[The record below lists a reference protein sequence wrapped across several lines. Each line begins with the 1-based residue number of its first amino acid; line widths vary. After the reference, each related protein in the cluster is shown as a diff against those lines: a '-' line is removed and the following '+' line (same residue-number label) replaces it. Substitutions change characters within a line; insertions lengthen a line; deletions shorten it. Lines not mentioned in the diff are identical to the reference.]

1 MKRDSKRSG
10 ESEDSAC
17 TRIWNWNLSRRWNMR
32 LKDYMVRNDNDEEGF
47 KKERGVRG
55 QCLYTYLELESKS
68 TKAAIEA
75 VHNLA
80 GWEDLSQAD
89 SRYAAL
95 DEAYNKHNDKVKQRV
110 DPIEEAQGL
119 NEIEPVKNKI
129 IDIKEYQRDMTMNR
143 SRT

>member
-1 MKRDSKRSG
+1 MKHFQSSFAFCVLLSLSASTKAKR
-10 ESEDSAC
+10 
-17 TRIWNWNLSRRWNMR
+17 TR
-32 LKDYMVRNDNDEEGF
+32 LKHGHLFRLWDSMVRNDNDEEGF

-68 TKAAIEA
+68 TKAAIDT
-75 VHNLA
+75 VHDLA
-80 GWEDLSQAD
+80 GWEELSQAD

-95 DEAYNKHNDKVKQRV
+95 DKAYNKYNDKVKQRV

-129 IDIKEYQRDMTMNR
+129 IDIKEYQ
-143 SRT
+143 